1 MCLSGLQSDKPLI
14 ADVDI
19 ICYKML
25 KVKPIFKIFGY
36 DFGKQ
41 YLSPFHLMKYKIGK
55 TYTSRLVVLEDCFDY
70 RVYVVEDG
78 LHTFADKDEA
88 KQHVNDGEVL
98 VKCMIPKGSKY
109 FFGHFG
115 ISQSLASEKLTVI
128 KIMDK

>member
-1 MCLSGLQSDKPLI
+1 MCLSGLESDKPLI

-25 KVKPIFKIFGY
+25 KVQPVFKIFGY
-36 DFGKQ
+36 DFGTQ
-41 YLSPFHLMKYKIGK
+41 YLSPFHRMKYKIGK
-55 TYTSRLVVLEDCFDY
+55 TYKSDLVVDTDCFDCRY
-70 RVYVVEDG
+70 YVVEDG

-88 KQHVNDGEVL
+88 KNHVHDGEVL

-109 FFGHFG
+109 FSGHFG

-128 KIMDK
+128 KILDN